1 MFDKD
6 DDITVWP
13 HKMKDV
19 YRKRAQCFKDQF
31 TRYGVLE
38 KKVGD
43 STPQV

>member
-1 MFDKD
+1 MFDKN

-13 HKMKDV
+13 HKMKDA

>member
-6 DDITVWP
+6 DDIAVWP
-13 HKMKDV
+13 HKMKEA